1 MGETDGA
8 TIFKNRAG
16 YKGDD
21 SPESAVEILRE
32 EKQTQLRETG
42 EGNSLSSRKQE
53 LSCRLRLKSE
63 HQAKAKG
70 SKPFR

>member
-1 MGETDGA
+1 MISAQGRVGETDGA

-32 EKQTQLRETG
+32 EK
-42 EGNSLSSRKQE
+42 
-53 LSCRLRLKSE
+53 
-63 HQAKAKG
+63 
-70 SKPFR
+70 